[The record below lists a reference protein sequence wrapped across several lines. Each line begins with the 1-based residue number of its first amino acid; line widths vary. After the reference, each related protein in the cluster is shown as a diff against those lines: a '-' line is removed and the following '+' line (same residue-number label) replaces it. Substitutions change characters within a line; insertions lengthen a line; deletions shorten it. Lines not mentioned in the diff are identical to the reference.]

1 MRFFPEFQGRQ
12 AQWVRVRQRC
22 VTTTGAFPCNLLHV
36 VARRHFQYLHTNKTS
51 DMQGNGAYNKAA
63 VYQMS
68 LVDLTSD
75 LLRQAMARFA
85 KNTARKSS
93 YCIADLGASQGRN
106 SLELIRHLLRHLDA
120 SLPHVSQEFLVLHED
135 QPSNDFG
142 SLLETLNS
150 SQSYIHSHPI
160 VYTGVISKSFYER
173 LVPAA
178 SVDVFV
184 TYISTHWLSKVPTP
198 LPGSTVFIN
207 DPERAK
213 SLPSST
219 LAAWHEAAHE
229 DLVRFLRLRAHEL
242 VDHGSLCMTAVS
254 DMGSER
260 TLQQL
265 SVMTRSL
272 EDLVDMGK
280 LSRASLDRMAVG
292 YVKRTTAQFLAA
304 FDQVPELQ
312 VHEYQH
318 VPIEYTCGRPQD
330 AAAFFLSIHKPSFE
344 AGMTEQ
350 ERQDP
355 CLQDA
360 LMDCMIKRF
369 NDALNDSREPFYAS
383 IVGGYF
389 YVHCSRRPRAAATRI
404 P

>member
-1 MRFFPEFQGRQ
+1 MSSLDFISNI
-12 AQWVRVRQRC
+12 C
-22 VTTTGAFPCNLLHV
+22 
-36 VARRHFQYLHTNKTS
+36 TNKTRE
-51 DMQGNGAYNKAA
+51 MQGNGAYNKAA

-68 LVDLTSD
+68 LVDHTTD
-75 LLRQAMARFA
+75 LLHQAMARFA
-85 KNTARKSS
+85 KNTAQKSS

-106 SLELIRHLLRHLDA
+106 SLELIQHILRHLDE
-120 SLPHVSQEFLVLHED
+120 SLPD
-135 QPSNDFG
+135 PSNDFG

-150 SQSYIHSHPI
+150 PQSYIHSYPN
-160 VYTGVISKSFYER
+160 VYTGAISKSFYER

-178 SVDVFV
+178 SVDIFV

-207 DPERAK
+207 DPERTK
-213 SLPSST
+213 TLPSST
-219 LAAWHEAAHE
+219 LAAWHQAAHE
-229 DLVRFLRLRAHEL
+229 DLVRFLRLRAQEL
-242 VDHGSLCMTAVS
+242 VDNGSLCMTAVS

-260 TLQQL
+260 SLQQL
-265 SVMTRSL
+265 DVMTRAL
-272 EDLVDMGK
+272 EDL

-292 YVKRTTAQFLAA
+292 YLKRTTAEFLAA
-304 FDQVPELQ
+304 LDQVPELQ

-318 VPIEYTCGRPQD
+318 VPIDYTFGRPQD

-344 AGMTEQ
+344 AGMTEK

-355 CLQDA
+355 CLEEA

-369 NDALNDSREPFYAS
+369 SDALNGSSEPFYAS
-383 IVGGYF
+383 IVCGYF
-389 YVHCSRRPRAAATRI
+389 YVHCSRRPRATRI